1 MFRRLREPVVS
12 QPPYGVGTRPIGMPR
27 CDTKLATHGAVAART
42 TARKTGSSSD
52 FLKKLY
58 GQNHPKIHDS
68 MFNTYVPTAEA
79 AKCRLMY
86 VYNYLDINL

>member
-58 GQNHPKIHDS
+58 GHTTRKS
-68 MFNTYVPTAEA
+68 MILCLTHMFPLQKQRNV
-79 AKCRLMY
+79 
-86 VYNYLDINL
+86 D